1 MFIRALTATVVVS
14 LAVPALALPGT
25 VGKGPNVTYGHNSHG
40 VNLQSLS
47 GNPAHGARV
56 LADDSSFRM
65 GRAGAF
71 SLGYE
76 AGKLDNF
83 LDRADDVLDNLE
95 RENLTVAEGI
105 ALANETNELVEILG
119 RDGYLRVNVGL
130 QAPLTPIAFRTAVG
144 TFSVSLEADAEVRSS
159 ILDDAVTYD
168 AVNQELR
175 TRSSLY
181 LKSATLTRVSVG
193 WADELWQQD
202 NRSISVGAR
211 ANLINGALSKQV
223 INLKTAATNDDDDS
237 IGDIISDQYDTNER
251 TSTALGLDVGVA
263 FQQDN
268 WRGGLTLKNLNEP
281 SLRYGTVGVGCAD
294 LAPGSQAQSN
304 CLTADYFVQEGRIAA
319 NEKWVLASQATVDGS
334 YEFSN
339 GRGMAGFS
347 YDLTDANTPTGDR
360 EQMLS
365 LVTAYQLPNVWAP
378 GLRAGYHANQ
388 RGSKLSSLSAG
399 MTLFNRLTLDALVG
413 LERVEIDGSSLPR
426 TAAISL
432 GWQSRF

>member
-1 MFIRALTATVVVS
+1 MFTRSIVAICVAAASTS
-14 LAVPALALPGT
+14 ALALPGT

-40 VNLQSLS
+40 VNLHSLS
-47 GNPAHGARV
+47 GNPAHGLHV
-56 LADDSSFRM
+56 LREDSTLRL

-119 RDGYLRVNVGL
+119 RDGYLRVNTGL
-130 QAPLTPIAFRTAVG
+130 QAPLTPIAFRTAAGV
-144 TFSVSLEADAEVRSS
+144 FSVSVEADLEVRAS

-168 AVNQELR
+168 AINQELR
-175 TRSSLY
+175 TRTSLY
-181 LKSATLTRVSVG
+181 LKSAALTKVSVG
-193 WADELWQQD
+193 WADELWRQD
-202 NRSISVGAR
+202 NRSVTGGAR
-211 ANLINGALSKQV
+211 VNLIHGALSKQV
-223 INLKTAATNDDDDS
+223 VNMKAAATNDDDDD
-237 IGDIISDQYDTNER
+237 IGDIISDQYDTNQR
-251 TSTALGLDVGVA
+251 TSSTLGLDVGVA

-268 WRGGLTLKNLNEP
+268 WRGGLTLKNINEP
-281 SLRYGTVGVGCAD
+281 SLRYGAVGIGCAS
-294 LAPGSQAQSN
+294 LQAGSQEQTN

-334 YEFSN
+334 YSFSN

-365 LVTAYQLPNVWAP
+365 LVTGYQLPNVWLP
-378 GLRAGYHANQ
+378 GVRGGYHANQ
-388 RGSKLSSLSAG
+388 RGSRLSSLSVG
-399 MTLFNRLTLDALVG
+399 MTWFNRLTLDALIG
-413 LERVEIDGSSLPR
+413 LEKVEIDGSSLPR
-426 TAAISL
+426 TAALSL